1 MKYAALFP
9 GQGCQ
14 YKKMCESLYQSDR
27 DFRGIINKASDI
39 LGYDL
44 WDMICNSK
52 MSVFTKS
59 ENAQPAVAT
68 ISYALYRNFLKSCSN
83 LPSIAF
89 GHSLGEISAIICAE
103 SISFEE
109 GISFIQKRGKLM
121 SEISEKKLGFCGIA
135 IDITQ
140 ERLEEIINTVS
151 VSHYVSIT
159 GYNSPNQ
166 FMIGGEY
173 EAESLLDE
181 CVSKCGGQYI
191 PYRMIPMKVNAPYH
205 SKLTEEFKPIIHKML
220 ESMSFNKPAFP
231 IISTVSGKLIKE
243 SSEISDLLEEQ
254 LVKPVLWNQTVDLLK
269 DMELDAVIDVGP
281 GKIMKNLILE
291 AYSIPNIFALDN
303 NDERIILENKLKAK
317 GGYYE

>member
-14 YKKMCESLYQSDR
+14 YKKMCESLYQSDG

-59 ENAQPAVAT
+59 ENAQPAVT
-68 ISYALYRNFLKSCSN
+68 TVTYALYRNFLKLCSD

-103 SISFEE
+103 SISFED

-140 ERLEEIINTVS
+140 EHLVEIINTIS
-151 VSHYVSIT
+151 TSHYVAIT
-159 GYNSPNQ
+159 GYNSTNQ

-173 EAESLLDE
+173 GAESLLDD

-191 PYRMIPMKVNAPYH
+191 PYKMIPMKVNAPYH
-205 SKLTEEFKPIIHKML
+205 SRLMEEFKPMIHKML
-220 ESMSFNKPAFP
+220 ESISFHKPVFP

-243 SSEISDLLEEQ
+243 SSEISGLLEEQ
-254 LVKPVLWNQTVDLLK
+254 LVNPVLWNQTITLLK
-269 DMELDAVIDVGP
+269 DMNLDAVIDIGP
-281 GKIMKNLILE
+281 GKIMKNLVLE
-291 AYSIPNIFALDN
+291 TYSMPNIFTLDN
-303 NDERIILENKLKAK
+303 NDERTILKNKLKAE
-317 GGYYE
+317 GGHYE